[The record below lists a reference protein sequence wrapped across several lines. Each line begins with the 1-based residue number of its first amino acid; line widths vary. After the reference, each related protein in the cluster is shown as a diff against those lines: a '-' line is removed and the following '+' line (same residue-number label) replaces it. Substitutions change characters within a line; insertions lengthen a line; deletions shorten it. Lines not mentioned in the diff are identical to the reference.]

1 MNVEVDEKVVE
12 RKQSF
17 EHEKSALNDGI
28 ARLRES
34 IKTSSALILNFEELK
49 HKLGDEEPAAVLLKL
64 KTYEEEIK
72 MLLED
77 LATRPN
83 ARDAGNL

>member
-1 MNVEVDEKVVE
+1 MDAKVVE

-17 EHEKSALNDGI
+17 ENEKSALNDEI

-34 IKTSSALILNFEELK
+34 IKTSSALISNFEELK
-49 HKLGDEEPAAVLLKL
+49 HKLGDEDPAAVLLKL

-72 MLLED
+72 SCAMTLPHAQHRRCGKLLI
-77 LATRPN
+77 A
-83 ARDAGNL
+83 